1 MPPPSRRQDA
11 EARQVRAIGID
22 LRCHFS
28 AVVGTHANPL
38 VAGCRRPARNGHQLD
53 RETLLPSAARC
64 STLEGTPRL
73 GHQPMASALEG
84 DVHGQLFEDL
94 PRARRS
100 GVRAVLRP
108 AMGWSAMTVDHNATR
123 TNLWIRHES
132 RTELDQPPRDP
143 VAPGGPTPLQRLR
156 VEHGQSPWLD
166 GLSRSDLRGG
176 SLAGLVAEGIRG
188 VTANPTT
195 FATAIEDSSDYDDQ
209 FAWLR
214 SAGCSAE
221 EAYWEL
227 VITDTIAACDLLH
240 PVHRATHGSDG
251 FVSVEV
257 APDLADDTGRTIAAA
272 RNLHRRIDRTNLMV
286 KVPATPQG
294 VAAIQALIAGGRN
307 TNVTLLFSLA
317 RYAEVIEAYLSGL
330 EAFISRGGDPAKVHS
345 VASFFVGRVDAEVD
359 VRLKAR
365 GDRYAGTLGRRA
377 GVAQAKLAYQLFRD
391 RFSGKRWERLANHG
405 AHPQLPLW
413 ASTSPKDPADRDTR
427 YVEELI
433 GPQTVSTLPVGTVRA
448 FQDHGRLARTIDSG
462 VEQASDLM
470 QRLSDAGIDM
480 DDVGLTLEHRGIAG
494 FAYSLQKVLDGLD
507 SKRQRLG
514 CP

>member
-1 MPPPSRRQDA
+1 
-11 EARQVRAIGID
+11 
-22 LRCHFS
+22 
-28 AVVGTHANPL
+28 
-38 VAGCRRPARNGHQLD
+38 
-53 RETLLPSAARC
+53 
-64 STLEGTPRL
+64 
-73 GHQPMASALEG
+73 MASALEG
-84 DVHGQLFEDL
+84 DVHGQFSEDF
-94 PRARRS
+94 RR
-100 GVRAVLRP
+100 GHATLWRP
-108 AMGWSAMTVDHNATR
+108 AMGWPAMTIDHGATR

-132 RTELDQPPRDP
+132 STEHNQPLLDRQPPR
-143 VAPGGPTPLQRLR
+143 GPTPLQRLR

-166 GLSRSDLRGG
+166 GLSRNDLRDG

-195 FATAIEDSSDYDDQ
+195 FATAIEDSSDYDEQ

-257 APDLADDTGRTIAAA
+257 APDLADDTRRTVAAA

-286 KVPATPQG
+286 KVPATSRG
-294 VAAIQALIAGGRN
+294 VAAVQALIAGGRN

-330 EAFISRGGDPAKVHS
+330 EAFIARGGDPAKVHS

-359 VRLKAR
+359 DRLRER
-365 GDRYAGTLGRRA
+365 GSTDVGTLGGLA

-391 RFSGKRWERLANHG
+391 RFSGRRWERLANHG

-413 ASTSPKDPADRDTR
+413 ASTSPKNPADRDTR

-433 GPQTVSTLPVGTVRA
+433 GPHTVSTLPLHTVQA
-448 FQDHGRLARTIDSG
+448 FEDHGLVARTIDSG
-462 VEQASDLM
+462 VAEAADLM
-470 QRLSDAGIDM
+470 RRLSEAGIDM
-480 DDVGLTLEHRGIAG
+480 EDVGRTLERRGVAG
-494 FAYSLQKVLDGLD
+494 FQYSFQKVLDGLD
-507 SKRQRLG
+507 ARRQRLG
-514 CP
+514 YA